1 LGPAAETRSLLHLAT
16 IEGFRNNNRG
26 LRTFLVGVDIRINA
40 VIAALQAAGVFHP
53 GIGGQ
58 KLVLEKLFYQLCN
71 FLLAPMTPVFMFD
84 GPGRPHIKRG
94 TRVIHRPLWLIEH
107 LKTMISGFGYYYYD
121 APGEAEAELAQLNEL
136 GQIDGILT
144 EDSDAF
150 LFGAQLVI
158 RTLGFG
164 FRFIYSFGL
173 PSVQHDSVI
182 YALDSI
188 QNTDTVSLDRAGL
201 LLCALLLGGDY
212 EAGIS
217 GVGPTIAHV
226 LARLG
231 FGQDLLNILRSFH
244 GHELDKYL
252 TGWRDALRDELRT
265 NASGLLHKCHPKLA
279 TDIPD
284 TFPNLEVINL
294 YLNPLTSASPNYTGP
309 MPNVNLWTPRE
320 PSIANLS
327 SLCTSLFGWKGE
339 YLLKKLN
346 SNLWPGVVFRMI
358 SSVCIYQPS
367 A

>member
-1 LGPAAETRSLLHLAT
+1 
-16 IEGFRNNNRG
+16 
-26 LRTFLVGVDIRINA
+26 
-40 VIAALQAAGVFHP
+40 
-53 GIGGQ
+53 
-58 KLVLEKLFYQLCN
+58 
-71 FLLAPMTPVFMFD
+71 M
-84 GPGRPHIKRG
+84 
-94 TRVIHRPLWLIEH
+94 
-107 LKTMISGFGYYYYD
+107 
-121 APGEAEAELAQLNEL
+121 
-136 GQIDGILT
+136 
-144 EDSDAF
+144 
-150 LFGAQLVI
+150 
-158 RTLGFG
+158 
-164 FRFIYSFGL
+164 
-173 PSVQHDSVI
+173 
-182 YALDSI
+182 
-188 QNTDTVSLDRAGL
+188 SLDRAGL

-217 GVGPTIAHV
+217 GVGPTIAHA

-284 TFPNLEVINL
+284 TFPNLEVVNL

-309 MPNVNLWTPRE
+309 LPNVNLWTPRE